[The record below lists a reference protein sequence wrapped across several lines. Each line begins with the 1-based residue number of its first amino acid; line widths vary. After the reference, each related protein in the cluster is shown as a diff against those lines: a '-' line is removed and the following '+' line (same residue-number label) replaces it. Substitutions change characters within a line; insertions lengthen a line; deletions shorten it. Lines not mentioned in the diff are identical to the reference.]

1 MKKVLILFLL
11 VSVTVF
17 SQNLNEY
24 KYALIP
30 AKFSF
35 LKDSNM
41 YNLNALTKMYMEKYG
56 FETYLDNET
65 YSNDFAS
72 TNCNKVFIDVF
83 SNSNMFTT
91 KLSVVIKDCKNN
103 VLFISEEGKSND
115 KEFKVAY
122 NLALRQA
129 FDNFSVLKGHKFQPT
144 EKSLGM
150 IGEPSDVENH
160 KENKFVK
167 DEKALIKSNPVMED
181 NGIEIAESDLIISN
195 LLVAETIKNG
205 FLLIDSKTSTVV
217 LKVYKTSDKNIF
229 IAISN
234 KINGVVIKKGKDNFI
249 EYYKDNVLVTE
260 KLNVCCL

>member
-72 TNCNKVFIDVF
+72 TNCNKVFIDVV

-91 KLSVVIKDCKNN
+91 KVSVVIKDCKNN

-129 FDNFSVLKGHKFQPT
+129 FDNFSVLKGHKFIQ
-144 EKSLGM
+144 EKET
-150 IGEPSDVENH
+150 IIRHEQ
-160 KENKFVK
+160 
-167 DEKALIKSNPVMED
+167 D
-181 NGIEIAESDLIISN
+181 NEG
-195 LLVAETIKNG
+195 LLYTLFPKIIKNG
-205 FLLIDSKTSTVV
+205 YELYQSKSKLIFTV
-217 LKVYKTSDKNIF
+217 LKTKTENVF
-229 IAISN
+229 IAYKNDIQGIIYLKN
-234 KINGVVIKKGKDNFI
+234 KEWFFD
-249 EYYKDNVLVTE
+249 YYKEEVLISEQIDIDFDNLDDRKYRGE
-260 KLNVCCL
+260 